1 MREKLEN
8 GEEYVPEKKNWA
20 FKKYAPFKT

>member
-1 MREKLEN
+1 MKEKLEN
-8 GEEYVPEKKNWA
+8 GEEYVPEKRNWA